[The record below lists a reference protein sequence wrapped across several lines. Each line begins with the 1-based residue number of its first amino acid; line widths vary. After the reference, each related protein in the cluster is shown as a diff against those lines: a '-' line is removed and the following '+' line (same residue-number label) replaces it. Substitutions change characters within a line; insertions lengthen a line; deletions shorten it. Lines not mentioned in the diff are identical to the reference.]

1 MCCGQSS
8 KSHKKTICVPKEKVK
23 GFLEEIEIIKAV
35 NHPNILTIYEF
46 ADNGQSYQLVMEYI
60 SEC

>member
-1 MCCGQSS
+1 M
-8 KSHKKTICVPKEKVK
+8 KLVYKRNLPENKEKVK